1 MDGCGVGNDSAAHD
15 KFRACLSRSGHR
27 VTGQRLAI
35 FEAAMA
41 RTEHFTAED
50 LLDFAR
56 EIDDTVS
63 RATVYRTL
71 PIMIK
76 CALVRQVDIG
86 KDLKFYLPNTG
97 NNTQVAQVICL
108 DCDRIFEVNAPF
120 LEWYGNSIASKLG
133 LTPVSQRLQVSAR
146 CEALRKMGV
155 CERRA
160 GKKLKD

>member
-1 MDGCGVGNDSAAHD
+1 VGNDSAARD
-15 KFRACLSRSGHR
+15 KFRAFLSKSGHK
-27 VTGQRLAI
+27 VTGPRLAI

-63 RATVYRTL
+63 SATVYRTL

-76 CALVRQVDIG
+76 GALVREVDIG
-86 KDLKFYLPNTG
+86 KDEKYYLPNAN
-97 NNTQVAQVICL
+97 NNTHVAQVICL

-120 LEWYGNSIASKLG
+120 LEWYASTIASKLG
-133 LTPVSQRLQVSAR
+133 LSPVTQRLQVSAR
-146 CEALRKMGV
+146 CEALRKTGV
-155 CERRA
+155 CERRP
-160 GKKLKD
+160 GKRLKG

>member
-1 MDGCGVGNDSAAHD
+1 M
-15 KFRACLSRSGHR
+15 
-27 VTGQRLAI
+27 TGQRLAI

-76 CALVRQVDIG
+76 SALVRQVDIG
-86 KDLKFYLPNTG
+86 KDLKYYLPNTG
-97 NNTQVAQVICL
+97 SNTQVAQVICL

-120 LEWYGNSIASKLG
+120 LEWYGSSIASKLG
-133 LTPVSQRLQVSAR
+133 LVPVSQRLQVSAR
-146 CEALRKMGV
+146 CEALRKTGV

-160 GKKLKD
+160 GKKS

>member
-1 MDGCGVGNDSAAHD
+1 MGNDSATRD
-15 KFRACLSRSGHR
+15 KFRAFLSKSGHK
-27 VTGQRLAI
+27 VTGPRLAI

-76 CALVRQVDIG
+76 GALVREVDIG
-86 KDLKFYLPNTG
+86 KDEKYYLPNAN
-97 NNTQVAQVICL
+97 NNTHVAQVICL

-120 LEWYGNSIASKLG
+120 LEWYASTIASKLG
-133 LTPVSQRLQVSAR
+133 LSPVTQRLQVSAR
-146 CEALRKMGV
+146 CEALRKTGV

-160 GKKLKD
+160 GKGKRPKG